1 MVKNPRL
8 HLQIFPNK
16 PIHWFKSIMDGLNPV
31 DSENKLIH
39 GEIPLTKKLRIVHAS
54 HRFPLLKIW
63 QHPLHWWFFPFP
75 PGIMKFCPSS
85 LAKLVQISPIKPMVY
100 GRYTELVFMGFI
112 NPRSHHWGAP
122 SCGIIVLP
130 KVRRGAVQDVSFRDR
145 LQRCD
150 PSGSQCSATCRRK
163 HAQMALKYGQNK
175 DSNLEVKSLYGG
187 CMNLWT

>member
-100 GRYTELVFMGFI
+100 GRYNELVFMGFI
-112 NPRSHHWGAP
+112 NPRSHHWGHHPVVSSFCPRSAVARSKMLAFVTGSSVAIPVGP
-122 SCGIIVLP
+122 S
-130 KVRRGAVQDVSFRDR
+130 VRRLVAENMPRWPWNTGRIRIQIWR
-145 LQRCD
+145 
-150 PSGSQCSATCRRK
+150 
-163 HAQMALKYGQNK
+163 
-175 DSNLEVKSLYGG
+175 
-187 CMNLWT
+187 